1 LREGVFDRPRYGSFV
16 TALMKVR
23 VAEGDL
29 LPLRFVTLLWFVS
42 PFMESRAEQLTT
54 TISHEEHQ
62 LAQACIQQ
70 QLERILGI
78 P

>member
-1 LREGVFDRPRYGSFV
+1 
-16 TALMKVR
+16 
-23 VAEGDL
+23 
-29 LPLRFVTLLWFVS
+29 LLWFVS